1 VANAAELGDVLPLS
15 GVYQTRLIIGCAMIE
30 GAAFFCLIAYLL
42 ERRPLSLIVAGVLL
56 LLLISQIP
64 TVSKVESW
72 VESELSTINQLRHM
86 R

>member
-1 VANAAELGDVLPLS
+1 
-15 GVYQTRLIIGCAMIE
+15 
-30 GAAFFCLIAYLL
+30 
-42 ERRPLSLIVAGVLL
+42 VAGVLL